1 MITFLEKH
9 DYDKAYKDSKI
20 KMTQTQCNSKIKTA
34 RKLKNILKTEMKEQE
49 LKVLELKSLQTTQN
63 TNNKKPKLMIPHDM
77 IPIAR
82 YR

>member
-1 MITFLEKH
+1 
-9 DYDKAYKDSKI
+9 
-20 KMTQTQCNSKIKTA
+20 
-34 RKLKNILKTEMKEQE
+34 MKQQE

-63 TNNKKPKLMIPHDM
+63 TNKKKPKLMIPHNM